1 MPDARKKLLPDA
13 LATKDERDKADEK
26 TFEQAATV
34 KAKARALS
42 TAKVTT
48 RSWTDLQNYI
58 GACQD
63 RIFALRLVSAAT
75 GYKPLPAQEAFH
87 VAVYV
92 GLICKF
98 FCAGIGTG
106 KSKCTIIDDVIA
118 LLCNPGKRALIVA
131 PTYDQALHV
140 LLPIFL
146 WVCECME
153 MAGMPILRRF
163 RWSQMR
169 AEMIG
174 GGEVF
179 FRSVSKI
186 DNILGFEFFLVHF
199 DECETVAS
207 PERIWH
213 ALMGRLRQLAHFRQ
227 ANASSTPRGLR
238 GVLGV
243 FHAARED
250 YKTPEERELR
260 RKQYVFIRA
269 TTLDNPHLPKDYVE
283 NLRRTLSVAAW
294 KQEVLAEILKPEAA
308 VYGVFERR
316 RHELKIGSK
325 DAFYRLMREEG
336 TGYDL
341 VYDFGPNYSHVL
353 WIANSE
359 AGYGLVFD
367 ELCEDGMSTQRIH
380 DEIRQRCLRLGRPPD
395 WIVCDRAVMS
405 ERRWAAQEYPQ
416 SYVQIMDSRSEQ
428 SIREGIAVVINLL
441 DPLVGEPK
449 LRFASYLWDQTPRRG
464 IVKCM
469 ANYRYAQHANGLLSD
484 MPWKD
489 NAHDHGCD
497 DIRMWAV
504 KRHGGAYRSYVT
516 SRRHGA

>member
-1 MPDARKKLLPDA
+1 M
-13 LATKDERDKADEK
+13 
-26 TFEQAATV
+26 V
-34 KAKARALS
+34 KAKAKALS
-42 TAKVTT
+42 KPKVTT
-48 RSWTDLQNYI
+48 RSWTALQDHI
-58 GACQD
+58 GANQD
-63 RIFALRLVSAAT
+63 RVFALRLVSAAT

-87 VAVYV
+87 IAVAIGV
-92 GLICKF
+92 ICKF
-98 FCAGIGTG
+98 FCGGIGTG

-153 MAGMPILRRF
+153 AVGMPILKRF

-199 DECETVAS
+199 DECETVAA

-238 GVLGV
+238 GVLGI
-243 FHAARED
+243 FHTARED

-260 RKQYVFIRA
+260 RQQYVFIRA
-269 TTLDNPHLPKDYVE
+269 TTLENPHLPPDYIE

-294 KQEVLAEILKPEAA
+294 RQEVLAEILKPEAA

-316 RHELKIGSK
+316 RHEIKFESREE
-325 DAFYRLMREEG
+325 FYRLMRE
-336 TGYDL
+336 TGATYDL
-341 VYDFGPNYSHVL
+341 VHDPGSNRAHLL
-353 WIANSE
+353 WIARLVE
-359 AGYGLVFD
+359 HDIVFD
-367 ELCEDGMSTQRIH
+367 ELCEDGLSEQRTH
-380 DEIRQRCLRLGRPPD
+380 DEILKRCKLLGRNPD
-395 WIVCDRAVMS
+395 WAVLDRAVKR
-405 ERRWAAQEYPQ
+405 ERAWCYENLQGTA
-416 SYVQIMDSRSEQ
+416 VQYMDFKAEQ
-428 SIREGIAVVINLL
+428 SIIDGIAVVHSQL
-441 DPLVGEPK
+441 DPMVGPPR
-449 LRFASYLWDQTPRRG
+449 LMFASYLWDRTPSRG
-464 IVKCM
+464 IVKCL
-469 ANYRYAQHANGLLSD
+469 ANYRYQQTQIGTLSR
-484 MPWKD
+484 MPEKNNRD
-489 NAHDHGCD
+489 DHGADC
-497 DIRMWAV
+497 IRYFCM
-504 KRHGGAYRSYVT
+504 KRYGDAYRMLVVQ
-516 SRRHGA
+516 RRHAA

>member
-1 MPDARKKLLPDA
+1 MADPRRNLIPDS
-13 LATKDERDKADEK
+13 LASKGERDKADEK
-26 TFEQAATV
+26 TVEQARAV
-34 KAKARALS
+34 KAKAKTLS
-42 TAKVTT
+42 KPKVTT
-48 RSWTDLQNYI
+48 RSWTALQDHI
-58 GACQD
+58 GASQD
-63 RIFALRLVSAAT
+63 RVFALRLVSAAT

-87 VAVYV
+87 VAVCIGV
-92 GLICKF
+92 ICKM

-106 KSKCTIIDDVIA
+106 KSKCTIIDDVISI
-118 LLCNPGKRALIVA
+118 LMNPGKRALIVA

-146 WVCECME
+146 WVCEGME
-153 MAGMPILRRF
+153 AVGMPILKRF

-207 PERIWH
+207 PERIWN

-238 GVLGV
+238 GVLGI
-243 FHAARED
+243 FHTARED

-260 RKQYVFIRA
+260 RQQYVFTRA
-269 TTLDNPHLPKDYVE
+269 TTLENPHLPPDYIE

-294 KQEVLAEILKPEAA
+294 RQEVLAEILKPEAA

-316 RHELKIGSK
+316 RHQLHVGSRE
-325 DAFYRLMREEG
+325 DFYRLMAQEG
-336 TGYDL
+336 IGYDV

-359 AGYGLVFD
+359 KGYGLIFD

-380 DEIRQRCLRLGRPPD
+380 DEIIQRCLRLGRPPE

-405 ERRWAAQEYPQ
+405 ERRWAAQQFPM

-428 SIREGIAVVINLL
+428 SIMEGIAVVTNLL
-441 DPLVGEPK
+441 DPMVGEPK

-469 ANYRYAQHANGLLSD
+469 ANYRYAQMSNGMLSRL
-484 MPWKD
+484 PWKD

-497 DIRMWAV
+497 DVRMWSV
-504 KRHGGAYRSYVT
+504 KRHGGDYRMLVVA
-516 SRRHGA
+516 RKHA